1 MVQPRSCRR
10 FRAPLGEAEGDGFGG
25 SEMSD
30 TNLQI
35 AKQQVSEQRMRVLN
49 QQGRVLG
56 LRREGGQR
64 LEEAVGLLNSM
75 RDELHGLESRLEQL
89 IINS

>member
-1 MVQPRSCRR
+1 V
-10 FRAPLGEAEGDGFGG
+10 
-25 SEMSD
+25 
-30 TNLQI
+30 
-35 AKQQVSEQRMRVLN
+35 RV
-49 QQGRVLG
+49 VG

-64 LEEAVGLLNSM
+64 LEEAVEFLNSM

>member
-1 MVQPRSCRR
+1 
-10 FRAPLGEAEGDGFGG
+10 
-25 SEMSD
+25 MSD
-30 TNLQI
+30 TDLQI